1 MKLNRRT
8 MRGSRLLPM
17 CRNARIDRWESD
29 NGIYYYYCFGKY
41 DASNDE
47 PLEECKQC
55 RAWNQQD
62 DYSLYWEQ

>member
-1 MKLNRRT
+1 MQLTRAEKNT
-8 MRGSRLLPM
+8 
-17 CRNARIDRWESD
+17 I
-29 NGIYYYYCFGKY
+29 
-41 DASNDE
+41 DE